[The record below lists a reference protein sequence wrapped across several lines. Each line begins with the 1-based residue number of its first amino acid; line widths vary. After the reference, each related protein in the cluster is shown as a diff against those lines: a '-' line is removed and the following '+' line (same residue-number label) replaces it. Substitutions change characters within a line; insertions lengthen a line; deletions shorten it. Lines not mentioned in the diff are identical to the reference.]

1 MPDLRARA
9 CRKRGELLIWVV
21 NAVRV
26 YYRLPPMLRFAAAR
40 LRIPLFAAVFL
51 TAGVA
56 RSAAQPCAGDC
67 NGDTAVNI
75 AELIRAV
82 NIALE
87 LTPLDVCTAVDV
99 NGDGSV
105 GIAELIQAVNRAL
118 LSCPPTQPPT
128 ATPIATATPTAS
140 AIATA
145 TATPTETATPTPSP
159 TATAT
164 SSPTRT
170 PTAMATATATPT
182 IEYPNVSGLWRE
194 DPLQLVS
201 STCLEIIATAF
212 ADELAQRPPCNHQV
226 ASIDAIATIVDCN
239 SRAMLGAVDPLGV
252 VTYAVPEET
261 GIVEGCSLSLT
272 AEVRVP
278 AASTPT
284 TASYVFALTFGGTC
298 PLPACTLTASGP
310 WTRIGE

>member
-1 MPDLRARA
+1 
-9 CRKRGELLIWVV
+9 
-21 NAVRV
+21 
-26 YYRLPPMLRFAAAR
+26 MLRFAAAR
-40 LRIPLFAAVFL
+40 LRIPLFAAVLL
-51 TAGVA
+51 TAGAA

-67 NGDTAVNI
+67 NGDTAVTI
-75 AELIRAV
+75 GELIRAV

-87 LTPLDVCTAVDV
+87 LTPLEVCTAVDV

-128 ATPIATATPTAS
+128 ATPTASATATT
-140 AIATA
+140 
-145 TATPTETATPTPSP
+145 TATPTEATTPTPSP

-226 ASIDAIATIVDCN
+226 ASIDAIATIIDCN
-239 SRAMLGAVDPLGV
+239 SRAMLGAVDSLGV

-261 GIVEGCSLSLT
+261 GMVEGCSLSLT